1 MSLDDEFDDY
11 DDNVLLLT
19 RIRSMGPPTLRLG
32 GWGVRG
38 FHRAVGVMEDSSGGD
53 RTATRLWEA

>member
-19 RIRSMGPPTLRLG
+19 RIRLMGPPTLRLG
-32 GWGVRG
+32 GL
-38 FHRAVGVMEDSSGGD
+38 HRAVGVVEDSSGD
-53 RTATRLWEA
+53 HTTAGM

>member
-19 RIRSMGPPTLRLG
+19 RIRLMGSPTLRLG
-32 GWGVRG
+32 GL
-38 FHRAVGVMEDSSGGD
+38 HRAVGVMEDSSGD
-53 RTATRLWEA
+53 DMTASR

>member
-1 MSLDDEFDDY
+1 MTLDDEFDDY

-32 GWGVRG
+32 GGL
-38 FHRAVGVMEDSSGGD
+38 HRSVGVMEDSSGD
-53 RTATRLWEA
+53 DMTASR